1 MLSANGTFCLYR
13 LQTVRGVENPSS
25 KWSVFYRIARW
36 LWVRR
41 MGLINPIHSLY
52 LFTMIV
58 FLNGVFERMSPAVVW
73 MNVKDTGYEVN
84 ISLNTFASIQ
94 HMKEG
99 RLYTHLQI
107 KEDAHTLFGFVEKS
121 EREIFKML
129 LSVSGIGA
137 SIARTMLSS
146 LDPKQ
151 ITNAIASGDV
161 ITVQSIKGIGSK
173 TAQRVILDLKD
184 KVLKLYDLD
193 EVSMFQNNTNRDEA
207 LSALEVLGFV
217 RKASEK
223 LVEKI
228 IKESPDSS
236 VEYIIKQALKN
247 L

>member
-1 MLSANGTFCLYR
+1 MIAH
-13 LQTVRGVENPSS
+13 LQGKLVEKTPTQVIIDCGGV
-25 KWSVFYRIARW
+25 
-36 LWVRR
+36 
-41 MGLINPIHSLY
+41 
-52 LFTMIV
+52 
-58 FLNGVFERMSPAVVW
+58 
-73 MNVKDTGYEVN
+73 GYHVN
-84 ISLNTFASIQ
+84 ISLHTYSLLPSSDFI
-94 HMKEG
+94 K
-99 RLYTHLQI
+99 LYTHLQI
-107 KEDAHTLFGFVEKS
+107 KEDAHTLFGFMEKS

-161 ITVQSIKGIGSK
+161 VTIQSIKGIGSK
-173 TAQRVILDLKD
+173 TAQRVILDLKE

-193 EVSMFQNNTNRDEA
+193 EVLMSQSNTNRDEA

-223 LVEKI
+223 IVEKI
-228 IKESPDSS
+228 VKEDPDSS
-236 VEYIIKQALKN
+236 VETIIKKALKS